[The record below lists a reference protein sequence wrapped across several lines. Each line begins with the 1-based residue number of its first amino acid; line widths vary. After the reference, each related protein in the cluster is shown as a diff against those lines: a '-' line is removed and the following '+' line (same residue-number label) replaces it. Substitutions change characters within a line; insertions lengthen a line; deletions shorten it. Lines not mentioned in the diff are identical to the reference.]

1 MVLEIHARIREALR
15 SAIEKQWGIEPPEIA
30 LNLTP
35 KVEMGELATPVSFEL
50 AKRLKKAPR
59 AVATDLIAAIGAVPG
74 VAKAAI
80 AGAGFINFFFDR
92 GALVRAALR
101 AASEPAAT
109 PEGKIIVE
117 HTNINPNKAAH
128 IGHLRNAA
136 LGDTFVRVLKARGHS
151 VETQNYIDNTGV
163 QVADV
168 IVGFKYLEKKSVAEV
183 RAIASD
189 PNVKFDY
196 YCWDLY
202 ARVGGYYETGEAA
215 QALRAQTLKEIEE
228 GDNDTAEMAEA
239 VAMTI
244 VRCHLATMA
253 RINVHYDL
261 LPRESDILH
270 LKFWD
275 RAFQRLRDS
284 GAIFFENEGKNR
296 GCWVMRIDTEGY
308 DDDKIIVRSNGTVTY
323 TGKDIAYQ
331 LWKLGLLEKDFLYR
345 RMEGTDNVWVTTS
358 ENGESNHPSFGRGH
372 AVYNVI
378 DVRQS
383 YPQNVV
389 RQGVRALGYEREV
402 ENSIHFHYE
411 RVALTPACAAELGI
425 TIPPEDQGKAHVEV
439 SGRKGQGVKA
449 DDLVDRLETL
459 ARKEVSERNP
469 ELDASQVGEIAR
481 QIAVGALRYFLLK
494 YTRTAIIAFDFREAL
509 SFEGETG
516 PYLQYAAVRA
526 NNIFRKAEK
535 AGLGKDLERVEAFI
549 ATPEFD
555 ALAGANND
563 IWELVYMAARLDEIS
578 NQVIVTLET
587 ASLAKYAFTL
597 AQRLN
602 RFYHDYRIIDE
613 EDANRRMYYL
623 AVVDIARRSL
633 TRALDAMG
641 IAAPPL
647 M

>member
-1 MVLEIHARIREALR
+1 
-15 SAIEKQWGIEPPEIA
+15 
-30 LNLTP
+30 
-35 KVEMGELATPVSFEL
+35 
-50 AKRLKKAPR
+50 
-59 AVATDLIAAIGAVPG
+59 VATELIAAMGAIPG
-74 VAKAAI
+74 VAKAEI

-92 GALVRAALR
+92 GALFRAAYGAR
-101 AASEPAAT
+101 EATAAT
-109 PEGKIIVE
+109 DGKIIVE

-168 IVGFKYLEKKSVAEV
+168 IVGFKYLEKKSVDEV
-183 RAIASD
+183 RAIATD
-189 PNVKFDY
+189 PAIKFDY
-196 YCWDLY
+196 YCWELY
-202 ARVGGYYETGEAA
+202 AKVGGYYDTGEAA
-215 QALRAQTLKEIEE
+215 KALRAQTLKEIEE
-228 GDNDTAEMAEA
+228 GDNDTAEMAEV

-244 VRCHLATMA
+244 VQCHLATMA

-270 LKFWD
+270 LKFWE

-284 GAIFFENEGKNR
+284 GAIFFEEEGKNR

-331 LWKLGLLEKDFLYR
+331 LWKLGLLDQDFFYR
-345 RMEGTDNVWVTTS
+345 RMDGAHDVWVTTS
-358 ENGESNHPSFGRGH
+358 TPGETNHPQFGRGH

-402 ENSIHFHYE
+402 ENSVHFHYE

-449 DDLVDRLETL
+449 DDLIDRLEAL

-469 ELDASQVGEIAR
+469 DLAPSEIDAIAR

-494 YTRTAIIAFDFREAL
+494 YTRTAIIAFDFKEAL
-509 SFEGETG
+509 SFDGETG
-516 PYLQYAAVRA
+516 PYLQYSVVRA
-526 NNIFRKAEK
+526 NAIMRKVEEH
-535 AGLGKDLERVEAFI
+535 GDGKELERTVAF
-549 ATPEFD
+549 AMTPEFD
-555 ALAGANND
+555 ALAAGNDD
-563 IWELVYMAARLDEIS
+563 IWELVYTAARLDEIV
-578 NQVIVTLET
+578 NQVISTLET
-587 ASLAKYAFTL
+587 AALAKYAFTL
-597 AQRLN
+597 AQRFNL
-602 RFYHDYRIIDE
+602 FYHRYHILSS
-613 EDANRRMYYL
+613 EDANRRRYCV
-623 AVVDIARRSL
+623 AVVDLTRRTL
-633 TRALDAMG
+633 TRALDIMG
-641 IAAPPL
+641 IETPRL